1 MVSWPSGLRRSTQV
15 RVRHAGVGSNPT
27 GTTILVGWLMLTLIN
42 NRSKNAFDRG
52 RTGDLGIMRPT
63 RCQLRHESSY
73 YPTAQNRSKIQPKPK
88 DQKATNGIRTHDLSL
103 TKRVL
108 YQLSYSGCGRRKSTR

>member
-1 MVSWPSGLRRSTQV
+1 MRRKV
-15 RVRHAGVGSNPT
+15 
-27 GTTILVGWLMLTLIN
+27 
-42 NRSKNAFDRG
+42 AFDRD

-63 RCQLRHESSY
+63 RCQLRHESTC
-73 YPTAQNRSKIQPKPK
+73 YPAAQYRSKIQPKPK

-108 YQLSYSGCGRRKSTR
+108 YQLSYSGCDT